1 QCWPLRNTHSARIG
15 GQGLPTPYGMSGMP
29 ETPLPAQSK
38 MIGFEM
44 LFGER
49 LYICKRCDDTVQRT
63 GRETGTQNSW
73 PTNMT
78 VIGVAAAKSRRS
90 ACGVTGPRDEVRS
103 DSTKTAG

>member
-1 QCWPLRNTHSARIG
+1 
-15 GQGLPTPYGMSGMP
+15 MP

-38 MIGFEM
+38 MLGFEM

-73 PTNMT
+73 PNEYDRY
-78 VIGVAAAKSRRS
+78 RRS
-90 ACGVTGPRDEVRS
+90 GRKEQAQRLWRDWAKGRGKERLDKNGRVTPSVSTFERYLRDF
-103 DSTKTAG
+103 